1 MQKMIWIPKAE
12 VEPIKK
18 AAKEA
23 TKTGGIGAYLVLLHK
38 EEKGRK
44 DDGR

>member
-12 VEPIKK
+12 VEQIKK

-23 TKTGGIGAYLVLLHK
+23 TETGGIGAYLVLLHQK
-38 EEKGRK
+38 EQGRK
-44 DDGR
+44 DE